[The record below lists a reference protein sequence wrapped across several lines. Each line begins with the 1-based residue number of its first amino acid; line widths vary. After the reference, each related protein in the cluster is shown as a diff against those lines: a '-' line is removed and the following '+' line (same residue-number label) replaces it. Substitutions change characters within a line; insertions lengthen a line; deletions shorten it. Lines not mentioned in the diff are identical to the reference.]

1 MKKLVLLLSV
11 SFLALGVTSCNSD
24 DDSNLQPKT
33 FDVEVNA
40 KTVDKINTLGA
51 IKVQSSTTAASIGR
65 EDDATEET
73 DKEKEKTF
81 PCKGWDCVQIAD

>member
-1 MKKLVLLLSV
+1 MKKIVLLLSV

-33 FDVEVNA
+33 FEAEVNA
-40 KTVDKINTLGA
+40 KSIDKLDASGTLK
-51 IKVQSSTTAASIGR
+51 IQSSTSTMSISR
-65 EDDATEET
+65 DEDESADT

-81 PCKGWDCVQIAD
+81 PCKGWECIQIAD